1 MEIRKCGRTDLEL
14 SRLSLGCLYLSAL
27 GTGELEDAKEAMYYA
42 LNKGVNFIDTAPS
55 YQDSEQVLGQALK
68 DYDGKMPMIST
79 KIGMP
84 PPFNPQSRQDI
95 LNSVEKSMSDI
106 GCDVIDLLYIH
117 EPERKGQMEWF
128 TDYNTYSGPV
138 LEALEEMK
146 QKGWVKWIGVGGTTA
161 HEMAK
166 VIDTGM
172 FDVVQTAFNYS
183 LLWQEARYEIFPTAK
198 KHGLGIICSAPLQ
211 QGSLAVRHDDLIEN
225 GAPWISKPRREQFK
239 ALYSFL
245 DELGMSIVEL
255 ALRFVLSND
264 DVDCVLVGAKNRKEI
279 SETLAYSE
287 KGALPADIL
296 KRIEEI
302 YMMVPFRPTL
312 EPILLPW
319 GNERPPIGWIV

>member
-1 MEIRKCGRTDLEL
+1 MEIRKCGRTDLNL
-14 SRLSLGCLYLSAL
+14 ARLSLGCLYLSSL
-27 GTGELEDAKEAMYYA
+27 GTGELEDAKEATYYA
-42 LNKGVNFIDTAPS
+42 LDRGINFIDTAPS
-55 YQDSEQVLGQALK
+55 YQNSEEVLGKVLR
-68 DYDGKMPMIST
+68 DYGGKMPMIST

-95 LNSVEKSMSDI
+95 LNSVEKSMNDI
-106 GCDVIDLLYIH
+106 GCDVIDLLYVH

-128 TDYNTYSGPV
+128 TDYNSYEGPV
-138 LEALEEMK
+138 MEALEDMK
-146 QKGWVKWIGVGGTTA
+146 QKGWVKWTGVGGTTA

-166 VIDTGM
+166 VIDTGL

-183 LLWQEARYEIFPTAK
+183 LLWQEARYEIFPVAK
-198 KHGLGIICSAPLQ
+198 KHNMGIICSAPLQ

-225 GAPWISKPRREQFK
+225 GAPWISKPRKEQFK
-239 ALYSFL
+239 ALYKLL
-245 DELGMSIVEL
+245 DELDMSIVEL

-264 DVDCVLVGAKNRKEI
+264 DVDCVLVGAKNKKEI
-279 SETLAYSE
+279 TETIDYSE
-287 KGALPADIL
+287 KGALPEDIL

-319 GNERPPIGWIV
+319 GLERPPIGWIV